1 MTADTSHDR
10 MRRSM
15 AKYGIT
21 QREIVDRIIADI
33 GGSRDDV
40 EAHVSR
46 FAQGGPA
53 SMAVA
58 IAITCSIAEMQTATV
73 H

>member
-1 MTADTSHDR
+1 MTADASDC
-10 MRRSM
+10 MRQSM

-21 QREIVDRIIADI
+21 QREIVDRIGADI
-33 GGSRDDV
+33 GGDRDRI
-40 EAHVSR
+40 EAHVAA
-46 FAQGGPA
+46 FVQGGPA

>member
-1 MTADTSHDR
+1 MTTDTSHDR

-21 QREIVDRIIADI
+21 EREIADRIATDI
-33 GGSRDDV
+33 GGGRERI
-40 EAHVSR
+40 EAHIAAFV
-46 FAQGGPA
+46 QGGPA
-53 SMAVA
+53 SMAIA
-58 IAITCSIAEMQTATV
+58 IAITCSIAELQTATV